1 MLSRSGL
8 LKKLIEEFWSESG
21 SACVLKL
28 HDIPGGAKAFEL
40 VAKFCYG
47 VKIELTAL
55 NVVSLR
61 CAAEFLRMTDNYGE
75 GNLIMETEAF
85 LDEVFGNW
93 ADTMKV
99 LETCEQVLTYAE
111 ELHIVSRCIDSL
123 AMKACADP
131 NLFNWPV
138 PESNNTHKTEGFVL
152 WNGISTVVKPKPIGD
167 DWWFEDVSS
176 LSSSLYKRLILAL
189 KLRSIKPETISSSLI
204 YYAKRYIPLM
214 NRQSNFNETNHVNL
228 RRIISTLSEVDQR
241 ALLEEIVELLPN
253 KKDVTSTKFLLR
265 LLRTAMVLKASP
277 SCKENLEKMVGTQ
290 LDQASLVDILLPNMG
305 YIDTL
310 YDIDCVQR
318 MLDHFMSFNHPAAA
332 SFFPCIMEEG
342 QVMNG
347 SDSLTPMKTVAGLV
361 DGYLT
366 EVAPDVNLK
375 LPKFEALAAVIP
387 GYARPLDDGLYH
399 AIDTY
404 LKVFELFFHFNKFS
418 QSKYQKSH

>member
-8 LKKLIEEFWSESG
+8 LKKLIEELCSEIG
-21 SACVLKL
+21 SACVLIL

-40 VAKFCYG
+40 IAKFCYG

-61 CAAEFLRMTDNYGE
+61 CAAEFLHMTGE

-85 LDEVFGNW
+85 LDEVFSNW
-93 ADTMKV
+93 EDTMKA

-111 ELHIVSRCIDSL
+111 DLRIVSRCIDSL
-123 AMKACADP
+123 AMKAYADP
-131 NLFNWPV
+131 NWFNWPV
-138 PESNNTHKTEGFVL
+138 PECNETQNTEGFVI

-176 LSSSLYKRLILAL
+176 LSFFLYKRLILAL
-189 KLRSIKPETISSSLI
+189 KLRSIKLETISSSLI

-214 NRQSNFNETNHVNL
+214 NRQSSFNEINHANL
-228 RRIISTLSEVDQR
+228 RRTISTLSEVDQR
-241 ALLEEIVELLPN
+241 ALLEGIVELLPN
-253 KKDVTSTKFLLR
+253 KNDVTSTEFLLR
-265 LLRTAMVLKASP
+265 LLRTAMVLKASQ
-277 SCKENLEKMVGTQ
+277 SCKGNLEKSVGSQ
-290 LDQASLVDILLPNMG
+290 LEKASLVDILLPNMDS
-305 YIDTL
+305 IDTL

-318 MLDHFMSFNHPAAA
+318 MLGHFMSFINPAAA

-342 QVMNG
+342 QPMNG
-347 SDSLTPMKTVAGLV
+347 SDSLAPMTLVAALV

-366 EVAPDVNLK
+366 EVATDVNLK

-387 GYARPLDDGLYH
+387 GYARPLADGLYH
-399 AIDTY
+399 AIDIY
-404 LKVFELFFHFNKFS
+404 LKVCLNYSFTK
-418 QSKYQKSH
+418 